1 VDSGRPPLASEEE
14 AMTRD
19 RRYFLQTAAAA
30 IGLPVVEGIASR
42 LVVTGEASAQAAT
55 YPDKPI
61 RLVVGFAAG
70 GPADTV
76 ARLFGNEL
84 SKFLGKPI
92 VVENAGGAGGN
103 IATDR
108 VAKSAADGYTLL
120 LAASGMIAINPSLYP
135 SLAFDTVR
143 DLAPISQICVQ
154 PNILVV
160 QADLPARSVQ
170 ELVALARSRPG
181 QLTFASGGAG
191 STQHLAGELFKSSAG
206 IDIGHVSYRSIA
218 IAVPDLLNGR
228 VTMAFAG
235 STVALPLVKDGK
247 LRALAVTS
255 LQRSPAAPDLPT
267 MAESGFPG
275 FDATPWFG
283 LMAPAATPPS
293 IIERLYHE
301 TVKVVALPGL
311 RKKFEEL
318 GMQPIGNSPAQFAS
332 AIRAEIPFWAK
343 VIADARI
350 KLTE

>member
-1 VDSGRPPLASEEE
+1 
-14 AMTRD
+14 MKRD
-19 RRYFLQTAAAA
+19 RRDLLRAAAAA
-30 IGLPVVEGIASR
+30 IGLPAAASIG
-42 LVVTGEASAQAAT
+42 LQFALGGEASAQTAP

-70 GPADTV
+70 GPADTI
-76 ARLFGNEL
+76 ARLVSEEL
-84 SKFLGKPI
+84 SKGLGKPI
-92 VVENAGGAGGN
+92 VIENAAGAGGN

-108 VAKSAADGYTLL
+108 VVKSAADGYTLL
-120 LAASGMIAINPSLYP
+120 LAASGMIAINPSLY
-135 SLAFDTVR
+135 SGLAFDTVR
-143 DLAPISQICVQ
+143 DLAPISQVCVQ

-160 QADLPARSVQ
+160 HADLPARSVQ
-170 ELVALARSRPG
+170 ELVKLARSQPG

-191 STQHLAGELFKSSAG
+191 STQHLAGELFKTSAG
-206 IDIGHVSYRSIA
+206 IDIRHVSYRSIA
-218 IAVPDLLNGR
+218 MAVPDLLSGR

-235 STVALPLVKDGK
+235 STVALPLVQGGK

-255 LQRSPAAPDLPT
+255 LLRSPAVPELPT

-283 LMAPAATPPS
+283 LMAPATTPSS
-293 IIERLYHE
+293 IIERVHHE
-301 TVKVVALPGL
+301 TAKVLAQPGL

-332 AIRAEIPFWAK
+332 AIRVEIPYWAK
-343 VIADARI
+343 VIAGARI

>member
-1 VDSGRPPLASEEE
+1 
-14 AMTRD
+14 MTRD
-19 RRYFLQTAAAA
+19 RRYFLRAAATA
-30 IGLPVVEGIASR
+30 IAWPAAACIASR
-42 LVVTGEASAQAAT
+42 LGTTDEASAQTAP

-76 ARLFGNEL
+76 ARLFGDEL
-84 SKFLGKPI
+84 SKLLGKPI
-92 VVENAGGAGGN
+92 VVENAAGAGGN

-108 VAKSAADGYTLL
+108 VVKSTADGYTLL
-120 LAASGMIAINPSLYP
+120 LAASGMIAINPRLYP
-135 SLAFDTVR
+135 NLAFDTVR
-143 DLAPISQICVQ
+143 DLAPISQVCVQ

-160 QADLPARSVQ
+160 HADLPAGSVR
-170 ELVALARSRPG
+170 ELVTLARSQPG

-191 STQHLAGELFKSSAG
+191 STQHLAGELFKSLAR
-206 IDIGHVSYRSIA
+206 IDIRHVSYRSIA
-218 IAVPDLLNGR
+218 MAVPDLLTGR
-228 VTMAFAG
+228 VSMAFAG
-235 STVALPLVKDGK
+235 STVALPLVQEGK

-283 LMAPAATPPS
+283 LMAPAATPLS
-293 IIERLYHE
+293 VIERLHQE
-301 TVKVVALPGL
+301 TVKVLAVPSL
-311 RKKFEEL
+311 RTKFEQL

-332 AIRAEIPFWAK
+332 AISVEIPYWAK

>member
-1 VDSGRPPLASEEE
+1 
-14 AMTRD
+14 MTRD
-19 RRYFLQTAAAA
+19 RRYFLRTAAAA
-30 IGLPVVEGIASR
+30 IGWPAVAGIASQ
-42 LVVTGEASAQAAT
+42 LVATHEASAQAAP

-70 GPADTV
+70 GPADTI
-76 ARLFGNEL
+76 ARLFGDEL
-84 SKFLGKPI
+84 AKALGKPLVI
-92 VVENAGGAGGN
+92 ENAAGAGGN

-108 VAKSAADGYTLL
+108 VVKSAADGHALL
-120 LAASGMIAINPSLYP
+120 LAASGMIAINPNLYP

-154 PNILVV
+154 PNVLVV
-160 QADLPARSVQ
+160 HADLPAASVQ
-170 ELVALARSRPG
+170 ELVTLARSQPG

-191 STQHLAGELFKSSAG
+191 STQHLAGELFKSSAR
-206 IDIGHVSYRSIA
+206 IDIRHVSYRSIA
-218 IAVPDLLNGR
+218 MAVPDLLTGR

-235 STVALPLVKDGK
+235 STVALPLVQDGK

-255 LQRSPAAPDLPT
+255 LQRSPAIPDLPT

-283 LMAPAATPPS
+283 LMAPAATPSS
-293 IIERLYHE
+293 IVERLHQE
-301 TVKVVALPGL
+301 TVKVLALPGL
-311 RKKFEEL
+311 RKRFEEL

-332 AIRAEIPFWAK
+332 AIRAEIPYWAK

>member
-1 VDSGRPPLASEEE
+1 
-14 AMTRD
+14 MTRD
-19 RRYFLQTAAAA
+19 RRHFLCAAAA
-30 IGLPVVEGIASR
+30 AVGWPAAACLGLR
-42 LVVTGEASAQAAT
+42 LVTSDEASAQAAA

-76 ARLFGNEL
+76 ARLVGDEL
-84 SKFLGKPI
+84 SSVLGKPI
-92 VVENAGGAGGN
+92 VIENAAGAGGN

-108 VAKSAADGYTLL
+108 VVKSAPDGYTLL

-135 SLAFDTVR
+135 NLSFDTVR
-143 DLAPISQICVQ
+143 DLAPISQVCIQ

-160 QADLPARSVQ
+160 HADVPARSVQ
-170 ELVALARSRPG
+170 ELVSLARSQPG
-181 QLTFASGGAG
+181 QLTFASGGPG
-191 STQHLAGELFKSSAG
+191 STQHLAGELFRSFAH
-206 IDIGHVSYRSIA
+206 IDIRHVSYRSIA
-218 IAVPDLLNGR
+218 MAVPDLLGGR
-228 VTMAFAG
+228 VTMAFSG
-235 STVALPLVKDGK
+235 STVALPLVQDGK

-283 LMAPAATPPS
+283 LMAPAATPAA
-293 IIERLYHE
+293 IIERLHHE
-301 TVKVVALPGL
+301 AVKVLALPGL
-311 RKKFEEL
+311 RGKFEEL
-318 GMQPIGNSPAQFAS
+318 GMQLIGSSPGQFAS
-332 AIRAEIPFWAK
+332 AIRAEVPCWAK

>member
-1 VDSGRPPLASEEE
+1 
-14 AMTRD
+14 MTRD
-19 RRYFLQTAAAA
+19 RRYFLQAAAA
-30 IGLPVVEGIASR
+30 VIGLPAVAGLATR
-42 LVVTGEASAQAAT
+42 LVAGHEASAQAAT

-76 ARLFGNEL
+76 ARLFGDEL
-84 SKFLGKPI
+84 SRVLGKPI
-92 VVENAGGAGGN
+92 VIENVAGAGGN

-108 VAKSAADGYTLL
+108 IVKSSADGYTLL

-135 SLAFDTVR
+135 NLTFDTVK
-143 DLAPISQICVQ
+143 DLAPISQVCVQ

-160 QADLPARSVQ
+160 HADVPARSVQ
-170 ELVALARSRPG
+170 ELVTLARSQPG

-191 STQHLAGELFKSSAG
+191 STQHLAGELFKSSAR
-206 IDIGHVSYRSIA
+206 IDIRHVSFRSIA
-218 IAVPDLLNGR
+218 MAVPDLLTGR

-235 STVALPLVKDGK
+235 STVAQHLVQHGK
-247 LRALAVTS
+247 LRAFAVTS

-283 LMAPAATPPS
+283 LMAPAATPS
-293 IIERLYHE
+293 WIIERLHQE
-301 TVKVVALPGL
+301 TVKVLALPGL

-332 AIRAEIPFWAK
+332 AIRAEIPYWAK

-350 KLTE
+350 KLPE